1 MLKVIEGRG
10 WLGRGRDGDLVGAN
24 QRAAHAMVEVEVELG
39 VTLRSGLWPS
49 AAGSAV
55 RPRLW
60 EALPAHRN
68 QSLEQD
74 LKNRPTNRG
83 QRENSSSGHS

>member
-10 WLGRGRDGDLVGAN
+10 WIVGKGKDGDLVGAN
-24 QRAAHAMVEVEVELG
+24 QRAAHAMVEGEVELG
-39 VTLRSGLWPS
+39 GTLRSGLWPS

-55 RPRLW
+55 RPRLG
-60 EALPAHRN
+60 EALPAHRG

-74 LKNRPTNRG
+74 LANSA
-83 QRENSSSGHS
+83 QRESSSSGHS